1 MNTFG
6 ICATNVSFGDRDS
19 KGLYI
24 TACAHVYR
32 IQLKTAGVRP
42 GPQ

>member
-1 MNTFG
+1 MKTFG

-24 TACAHVYR
+24 TACTHVYR